1 MENPSKPTNG
11 PVIPRIQKCTDPV
24 VPVIQKRTQER
35 ITINGKTHSLPTTKD
50 YLLQEFADV
59 FQGIGTLPGGPYRI
73 QLKENYKPIQHPPR
87 HVAVSLKPPYKAEL
101 ERLTQHTEWIN
112 SIVPVKKLDGSLRL
126 WLDPKDLNQAIKKN
140 QWYSRTIDD
149 ILPELAD
156 SKYFSLLDAK
166 SGYWHV
172 PLDRDSSLL
181 TTFNTP
187 WGKYRCLRL
196 PFGLRVAG
204 DVFQE
209 RIDRV
214 LRSVPNSV
222 GIADDILCHGNEE
235 TTHDTAVI
243 TLLETA

>member
-1 MENPSKPTNG
+1 MRE
-11 PVIPRIQKCTDPV
+11 
-24 VPVIQKRTQER
+24 
-35 ITINGKTHSLPTTKD
+35 
-50 YLLQEFADV
+50 
-59 FQGIGTLPGGPYRI
+59 
-73 QLKENYKPIQHPPR
+73 
-87 HVAVSLKPPYKAEL
+87 
-101 ERLTQHTEWIN
+101 HTEWIN
-112 SIVPVKKLDGSLRL
+112 SILPVKKPVGSLRL
-126 WLDPKDLNQAIKKN
+126 CLDPKDLNQAIKRN

-172 PLDRDSSLL
+172 PLDRESSLL

-187 WGKYRCLRL
+187 WGKYRRLRL

-214 LRSVPNSV
+214 LRSAPNSV
-222 GIADDILCHGNEE
+222 GIADDSLCHGNEE
-235 TTHDTAVI
+235 TTMTQQSSPCLKQRELTI
-243 TLLETA
+243 SPTIQTNL